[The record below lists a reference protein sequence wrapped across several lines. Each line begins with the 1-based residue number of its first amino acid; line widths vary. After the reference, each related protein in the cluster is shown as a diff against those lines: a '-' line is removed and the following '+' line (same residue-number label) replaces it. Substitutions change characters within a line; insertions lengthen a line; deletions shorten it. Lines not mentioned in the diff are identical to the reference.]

1 MVGIR
6 RSAEI
11 SINGWEWILEDDGSE
26 IRKWET
32 EEEALRF
39 LHDHGLTD
47 EDIEAQGIEI
57 INV

>member
-6 RSAEI
+6 RGAEI
-11 SINGWEWILEDDGSE
+11 SINGWEWVLEDDSSE
-26 IRKWET
+26 IRTWET

-39 LHDHGLTD
+39 LHDHGLTED
-47 EDIEAQGIEI
+47 DIEEAGIEI